1 VAVDPATLRP
11 AFDARVGAVFSEA
24 TLGVPDVAPAVTGG
38 RRGVHTQS
46 MGYLLAEM
54 QHLARSHPGA
64 TW

>member
-1 VAVDPATLRP
+1 
-11 AFDARVGAVFSEA
+11 
-24 TLGVPDVAPAVTGG
+24 VPEVTTAVTGG
-38 RRGVHTQS
+38 RRGVHTQQ